1 MGAEIIRQ
9 NKRLEIISYMESVR
23 LGEVFHFIPSCP
35 SLPRLSLS
43 HLLYTSC
50 PAARKAGQWI
60 MGASGIL
67 LFPSW
72 FPDKKKSFPS
82 SGEETK
88 YSGCSEGNLED
99 IPDDIMNATKSLV
112 FKKEEETERINNEK
126 QMKDMMANLQK
137 QQNEILRLL
146 RPFAE
151 EN

>member
-1 MGAEIIRQ
+1 MDHGSLRYPPVPQ
-9 NKRLEIISYMESVR
+9 VTPHTHMFPLMSSY
-23 LGEVFHFIPSCP
+23 
-35 SLPRLSLS
+35 
-43 HLLYTSC
+43 
-50 PAARKAGQWI
+50 
-60 MGASGIL
+60 
-67 LFPSW
+67 SW
-72 FPDKKKSFPS
+72 FPEKKKSFPS

-126 QMKDMMANLQK
+126 QMKNMMANLQK

-151 EN
+151 ENSN